1 MIQLPVDDW
10 FCGQTYQCQVN
21 SSCLNTWLS
30 FMRIVLMDSRNIV
43 QAFYIDVRIVCTL
56 HSHPSLTL
64 TLCCSQLGQSV
75 SLPAPATAHT
85 RRDLNQYTPELV
97 NTDIEHPSMKTIDQ
111 FRRRYCVIKSQFALT
126 YSLCVKAFNK
136 EKVPL

>member
-1 MIQLPVDDW
+1 MSGLVIGDTMIQLPVDDW

-56 HSHPSLTL
+56 HSPPPSLSL
-64 TLCCSQLGQSV
+64 SAALSSV
-75 SLPAPATAHT
+75 SRFHCRPQPPHT
-85 RRDLNQYTPELV
+85 QGE
-97 NTDIEHPSMKTIDQ
+97 I
-111 FRRRYCVIKSQFALT
+111 
-126 YSLCVKAFNK
+126 
-136 EKVPL
+136 